1 VVTTKLDLGKGKE
14 SPSLACVE
22 TAAIPIQGILSAHAL
37 TKVGT
42 RERDS
47 TQLTSPPEQAN
58 VNASANNVYVMLAN
72 FSPEKLTLHK
82 ATVLGL
88 TEEVSEA
95 LTNRINIEK
104 PQRTG
109 SPNNP
114 QKGARNKALYDKL
127 LGGKLDHLNEKRLI
141 EPVLQKYAHVFHDEE
156 TNDFKS
162 TDVIEHKIVVTDTTP
177 IRRPQYRTPY
187 ALRGEMECQVNDML

>member
-1 VVTTKLDLGKGKE
+1 VVTAKLDLGKGKE
-14 SPSLACVE
+14 IPSLVCVE
-22 TAAIPIQGILSAHAL
+22 PAVIPIQGILSARAL

-42 RERDS
+42 RECDS

-58 VNASANNVYVMLAN
+58 VDVSANNVYLMLAN
-72 FSPEKLTLHK
+72 FSQEELTLPK

-88 TEEVSEA
+88 AEEVSKA
-95 LTNRINIEK
+95 LIDRINIEK
-104 PQRTG
+104 PQGTG
-109 SPNNP
+109 SPNSP

-127 LGGKLDHLNEKRLI
+127 LGGKLDHLNKNEKRLI

-162 TDVIEHKIVVTDTTP
+162 TDVIEHKIVVTDPTP
-177 IRRPQYRTPY
+177 IRRP
-187 ALRGEMECQVNDML
+187 

>member
-1 VVTTKLDLGKGKE
+1 VVTAKLDLGKGKE
-14 SPSLACVE
+14 SPSLVCVE
-22 TAAIPIQGILSAHAL
+22 PAAIPIQGILSARAL

-58 VNASANNVYVMLAN
+58 VDASANNVYVMLAN
-72 FSPEKLTLHK
+72 FSQEKMPLPK

-88 TEEVSEA
+88 AEEVSEA
-95 LTNRINIEK
+95 LIDQINIEK
-104 PQRTG
+104 PQGTG
-109 SPNNP
+109 SPNSP
-114 QKGARNKALYDKL
+114 QKRARNKALYDKL
-127 LGGKLDHLNEKRLI
+127 LGGKLDQLNKNEQRLI
-141 EPVLQKYAHVFHDEE
+141 EPVLQKYAHVFHEEE

-162 TDVIEHKIVVTDTTP
+162 TDVIEHKIVVTDPTP

-187 ALRGEMECQVNDML
+187 ALRGEME